1 MQYVRLSTSMGDI
14 VLELDSKAAPL
25 TTDNFIG
32 YVRDGHYD
40 GTIFHRVIAGFMIQG
55 GGMDAEMIE
64 KDTRE
69 PIKNEAQNGLD
80 NHKYTVAMARTNQ
93 PHSATSQFF
102 INTKDNAFLNFTGET
117 PQGWGYAV
125 FGRVV
130 EGQEI
135 VDKIENVETTSRS
148 YHDDVPVEPVLIK
161 KAELLDNYQ
170 PPQA

>member
-25 TTDNFIG
+25 TTDNFLG

-55 GGMDAEMIE
+55 GGMDTEMTE
-64 KDTRE
+64 KDTRD
-69 PIKNEAQNGLD
+69 PIKNEAQNGLA
-80 NHKYTVAMARTNQ
+80 NLKYTVAMARTNQ

-102 INTKDNAFLNFTGET
+102 INTKENAFLDFTGET

-135 VDKIENVETTSRS
+135 VDKIENVDTTSRS

-161 KAELLDNYQ
+161 KAEILDDYQ